1 MTRPL
6 ETRSRVITSSAT
18 CTGWWSGSRIT
29 EVPTRRRVVRAATAV
44 ATISGEGR
52 NPSLSW
58 WCSPKK
64 QESKPLASA
73 SWASAMTSSMQRSR
87 CSPRGGLAIEL

>member
-1 MTRPL
+1 M
-6 ETRSRVITSSAT
+6 
-18 CTGWWSGSRIT
+18 T
-29 EVPTRRRVVRAATAV
+29 EVPTRSVCVRAATAV

-52 NPSLSW
+52 KPSRSW

-64 QESKPLASA
+64 QESKPHVSA
-73 SWASAMTSSMQRSR
+73 SWASAITSSIERSR